1 MVKHII
7 FSCLLILLFLPAAAR
22 AQDTTKS
29 PPQRYSYTTIPEFRD
44 QLNDIFN
51 DPNFSNAQ
59 WGVIIQ
65 SLETGEYFY
74 KRNGDKLMMPASD
87 LKLFTT
93 AAGLI
98 LLGSDYH
105 FSTNLFING
114 KVDGS
119 ILNGDLIVQ
128 GRGDPTISGRFYQ
141 NDIYKIYEDWAD
153 SLINYGIDEITGNL
167 IGDDNA
173 FDDNGLGKGWA
184 WDYESYWFAAQS
196 SAVSYNDNCVDVTV
210 TLDSKTKLPKISV
223 IPDTKYVVISNNVIP
238 VSKDSVSSIDVYR
251 ERGTNLISVFG
262 TIRDDDS
269 VKTFVTVNNPTQYA
283 MVILKKVLESKGI
296 KVKGYPTDVDDIS
309 SPLDYSKLK
318 RVCTTFS
325 PPLKEIIKVINKN
338 SQNFFA
344 EQLLKTIALE
354 KTGFGSIEN
363 GVKTESKIFK
373 DMGINPESMSLA
385 DGSGLSRLD
394 LVTPK
399 QIVTL
404 LNYMYKSKYFIPFFN
419 SLAIA
424 GVDGTLG
431 DRLQNT
437 LAQDRIRAKSGF
449 LEGVRSLSGYAYTA
463 DNEPVAF
470 SIIVN
475 NFKVPVKLA
484 ENIQDLVCLRLAN
497 FKRK

>member
-1 MVKHII
+1 MAKYII
-7 FSCLLILLFLPAAAR
+7 NCLFIFLLLQSATY
-22 AQDTTKS
+22 AQDTTGSTTK
-29 PPQRYSYTTIPEFRD
+29 RYSYTTIPEFRE

-74 KRNGDKLMMPASD
+74 KRNEDKLMMPASD

-105 FSTNLFING
+105 FSTNLFIRGNI
-114 KVDGS
+114 DGS

-128 GRGDPTISGRFYQ
+128 GRGDPTISGRFYD
-141 NDIYKIYEDWAD
+141 NDLYKIYSDWAD
-153 SLINYGIDEITGNL
+153 SISAFGIDEINGNI

-173 FDDNGLGKGWA
+173 FDDKGLGKGWA
-184 WDYESYWFAAQS
+184 WDYESYWFEAQS
-196 SAVSYNDNCVDVTV
+196 GAVSFNDNCVDLTV
-210 TLDSKTKLPKISV
+210 TLDNKSKLPKITV
-223 IPDTKYVVISNNVIP
+223 QPDTKYVVISNNVIP

-251 ERGTNLISVFG
+251 ERGTNLINVFG
-262 TIRDDDS
+262 TIRDGDS
-269 VKTFVTVNNPTQYA
+269 VRTYVTVNNPTQYA
-283 MVILKKVLESKGI
+283 MVILKKVLEEKGI
-296 KVKGYPTDVDDIS
+296 VVKGYPTDVDDIS
-309 SPLDYSKLK
+309 RPLDYSKLR
-318 RVCTTFS
+318 RVCTTYS

-354 KTGFGSIEN
+354 KTGFGSVDN
-363 GVKTESKIFK
+363 GVQVENKLFK
-373 DMGINPESMSLA
+373 EMGINTESMSLA

-404 LNYMYKSKYFIPFFN
+404 LNYMYKSKYFIPYFN

-431 DRLQNT
+431 NRLQNT

-470 SIIVN
+470 AIIVN
-475 NFKVPVKLA
+475 NFNVPVKLA

>member
-7 FSCLLILLFLPAAAR
+7 TSCLLTLLLLPAAAR

-29 PPQRYSYTTIPEFRD
+29 TPQRYSYTTIPEFRD

-74 KRNGDKLMMPASD
+74 KRNEDKLMMPASD

-93 AAGLI
+93 SAGLI

-105 FSTNLFING
+105 FSTNLFIKG

-262 TIRDDDS
+262 TIRDGDS

-283 MVILKKVLESKGI
+283 MVILKKVLEGKGI